1 MAKTLILS
9 CFLKALT
16 AESKNALQGQ
26 VLRVME
32 FPFRVGR
39 ESRGLNADSAK
50 QSALQRRGTQMPPNN
65 DLYLLEQNP
74 TISVSREHFQIE
86 QANGKFILVDRG
98 STLGT
103 AVEAQAIGGDH
114 RGGRIELNDGD
125 VIIVGSHHSG
135 FIFKFLTEQT

>member
-1 MAKTLILS
+1 MASNSTAG

-26 VLRVME
+26 ILRITK

-39 ESRGLNADSAK
+39 ESRSANADPARRN
-50 QSALQRRGTQMPPNN
+50 LPQRRRAQIPPNN

-86 QANGKFILVDRG
+86 HRDHGFMLVDRG
-98 STLGT
+98 SALG
-103 AVEAQAIGGDH
+103 VEVEGQVIGGDR
-114 RGGRIELNDGD
+114 RGGRTELNDGD

-135 FIFKFLTEQT
+135 FIFKVLTDPS